1 MHRPCGELRE
11 ALAVYVLGAIEP
23 ADRVAVDR
31 HLPGCADCRDELA
44 GLAGLPAL
52 LRKVSV
58 AEATAL
64 AAGGSDG
71 PGNLPSGQVLLSMLA
86 RSSRQR
92 GRHLRTR
99 AAAAAAAGLVAG
111 AGVIAGWQ
119 AAQPPDPPAAS
130 SAPAWTGISRAASQ
144 QSRASATVRYAASR
158 WGLRLSVQVT
168 GIQPGTACELVV
180 INRGGQAVAAGSW
193 TITGRQGAWYPASA
207 AVPLS
212 GVRGF
217 VLSAGSR
224 TLVRLPVRAD
234 TTVPPGSPGGRSW

>member
-23 ADRVAVDR
+23 ADRDAVDR

-64 AAGGSDG
+64 AVGRTDR

-92 GRHLRTR
+92 GRQVRTR
-99 AAAAAAAGLVAG
+99 ATAAAAAGLVAG

-119 AAQPPDPPAAS
+119 AAQPPAPLPAR
-130 SAPAWTGISRAASQ
+130 SAPSWTGTSQAVSQ
-144 QSRASATVRYAASR
+144 QTQAGATVRYAASR

-168 GIQPGTACELVV
+168 GIPPGTACELEVV
-180 INRGGQAVAAGSW
+180 NRGGQELAAGSW
-193 TITGRQGAWYPASA
+193 TITGRPGAWYPASA

-212 GVRGF
+212 GIREF

-234 TTVPPGSPGGRSW
+234 TTVPPRPPAGRS

>member
-1 MHRPCGELRE
+1 MGGRTEAVSMHRLCGEWRE

-23 ADRVAVDR
+23 ADRDAVDR
-31 HLPGCADCRDELA
+31 HLSGCADCRDELA

-64 AAGGSDG
+64 AGGG
-71 PGNLPSGQVLLSMLA
+71 TVRPGNLPSGQVLQSMLA

-92 GRHLRTR
+92 GRHLRIM
-99 AAAAAAAGLVAG
+99 AAAAAVAGLVAG

-119 AAQPPDPPAAS
+119 AAQPPAPPAPS
-130 SAPAWTGISRAASQ
+130 SAPMWTGTSRAASQ
-144 QSRASATVRYAASR
+144 QTRATATVRYAASR

-168 GIQPGTACELVV
+168 GIPPGTACELEVV
-180 INRGGQAVAAGSW
+180 NRRGQEVAAGSW
-193 TITGRQGAWYPASA
+193 TIIGRPGTWYPGSA

-212 GVRGF
+212 EIGGF
-217 VLSAGSR
+217 VVSAGSR
-224 TLVRLPVRAD
+224 TLVRLPVRA
-234 TTVPPGSPGGRSW
+234 GR